1 MIRNFELFCKLKMI
15 KNPYMILQKSI
26 DSMKPSRLSC
36 PTCNAKHSLERHDK
50 YHRDYIYTQNGKV
63 VTRLVAIPRL
73 ICSSCEGT
81 HAYLPSCIIP
91 HSSYSLFFVLAVLR
105 LYYLKCFTVDK
116 LCEKFMISISTLYHW
131 IKLFRLHKRLWL
143 DVINHAVT
151 SDMIFLSDLEN
162 KGSFLKLF
170 FLKTGRS
177 FMQTK
182 GFTIHSRLN

>member
-1 MIRNFELFCKLKMI
+1 MIRNFDLFCKLKMI
-15 KNPYMILQKSI
+15 KNPYMILQEAI
-26 DSMKPSRLSC
+26 DSMKPGKLSC
-36 PTCNAKHSLERHDK
+36 PMCEAKHTLERHDT
-50 YHRDYIYTQNGKV
+50 YHRDYIYIQNGKV
-63 VTRLVAIPRL
+63 KICPVTIPRF
-73 ICSSCEGT
+73 ICPSCGST

-105 LYYLKCFTVDK
+105 MYYLKHLTVER

-143 DVINHAVT
+143 DVISHAVT
-151 SDMIFLSDLEN
+151 SDITFMTNLKREDGFLE
-162 KGSFLKLF
+162 LF

-182 GFTIHSRLN
+182 GFTMRSRLN